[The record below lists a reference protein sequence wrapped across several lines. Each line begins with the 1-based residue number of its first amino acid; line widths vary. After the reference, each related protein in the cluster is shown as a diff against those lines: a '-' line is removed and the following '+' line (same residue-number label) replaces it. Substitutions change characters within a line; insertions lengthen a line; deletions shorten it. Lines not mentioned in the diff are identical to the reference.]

1 MKKIVIIIIVI
12 VGATFLF
19 FSFRPKEK
27 VKVNYEVFEVKK
39 GNIRNTI
46 TATGTIEP
54 IIQVEVGTQVSG
66 TIARILVD
74 YNSEVKKG
82 QLIAELDKTVLE
94 SEYDSQLSTF
104 YSNQNE
110 YDYQKKNHERLTGLH
125 EKNLVS
131 DSDYET
137 AEYQYEKARRAL
149 EKSRAELLKAKTNL
163 NYCMIYSP
171 IDGVV
176 ISRAVDEGQ
185 TVAAMF
191 NTPKLFVIANDLRKM
206 RVIADV
212 DEADIGQVQVGQKVI
227 FSVDA
232 FPDEHFEGSVT
243 QVRLEPIVT
252 SNVVTYEVVI
262 DAPNPDLKLK
272 PGLTAS
278 ITVLTH
284 EKEDVLM
291 MPLRALRFQPE
302 DEDGHPVDVEKTTTH
317 PGMKESKSVW
327 VQTPE
332 GLKCRNVRTGI
343 SDGIYVEVMEGVQA
357 GENVITGI
365 QLPANVAE
373 VRKNKPGSNPLM
385 PNMTGQRPQH

>member
-1 MKKIVIIIIVI
+1 MKKIAILIIVV
-12 VGATFLF
+12 VGAIFLF
-19 FSFRPKEK
+19 FSFRTEEK
-27 VKVNYEVFEVKK
+27 AKIDYEVFKVRR

-54 IIQVEVGTQVSG
+54 ITQVEVGTQVSG

-94 SEYDSQLSTF
+94 SEYEAQQSTL
-104 YSNQNE
+104 YANQNE
-110 YDYQKKNHERLTGLH
+110 FDYQKKNYERVSGLYA
-125 EKNLVS
+125 KKLVS
-131 DSDYET
+131 DSEFET
-137 AEYQYEKARRAL
+137 AEYQYENARRAL
-149 EKSRAELLKAKTNL
+149 DRSRSDLIKAKTNL

-191 NTPKLFVIANDLRKM
+191 NTPMLFVIANDLRKM

-212 DEADIGQVQVGQKVI
+212 DEADIGQVQEGQKVI
-227 FSVDA
+227 FTVDA

-278 ITVLTH
+278 ITVLIH
-284 EKEDVLM
+284 EKKNVLV

-302 DEDGHPVDVEKTTTH
+302 DEDGMPVMTEEVKTQT
-317 PGMKESKSVW
+317 SKSVW
-327 VQTPE
+327 LQTLE
-332 GLKCRNVRTGI
+332 GLKSKDVRTGI
-343 SDGIYVEVMEGVQA
+343 SDGIYTEVLEGVQE
-357 GENVITGI
+357 GESVVTGI
-365 QLPANVAE
+365 RLPEKAADV
-373 VRKNKPGSNPLM
+373 KKTKPGGNPLM
-385 PNMTGQRPQH
+385 PNMTGARPQH

>member
-1 MKKIVIIIIVI
+1 M
-12 VGATFLF
+12 
-19 FSFRPKEK
+19 
-27 VKVNYEVFEVKK
+27 
-39 GNIRNTI
+39 
-46 TATGTIEP
+46 
-54 IIQVEVGTQVSG
+54 GTQVSG

-94 SEYDSQLSTF
+94 AEYESQRSIY
-104 YSNQNE
+104 YSDKNE
-110 YDYQKKNHERLTGLH
+110 YEYQKKNNARLAGLYA
-125 EKNLVS
+125 KKLVS
-131 DSDYET
+131 DSDFET
-137 AEYQYEKARRAL
+137 SEYQYENARRAL
-149 EKSRAELLKAKTNL
+149 EKSRSDLLKAETNL
-163 NYCMIYSP
+163 KYCMIYSP

-191 NTPKLFVIANDLRKM
+191 NTPKLFVIANDLRNM

-212 DEADIGQVQVGQKVI
+212 DEADIGQVKEGQKVI

-232 FPDEHFEGSVT
+232 FPDEYFEGEVT

-272 PGLTAS
+272 PGLTAN
-278 ITVLTH
+278 ITVLIH

-302 DEDGHPVDVEKTTTH
+302 DADGEPMVSEALKSQ
-317 PGMKESKSVW
+317 PGMKGGKSVW

-332 GLKCRNVRTGI
+332 GLICKNVRTGI
-343 SDGIYVEVMEGVQA
+343 SDGIYAEVVEGVKA
-357 GENVITGI
+357 GEQVVIGI
-365 QLPANVAE
+365 QVPVKDSEAK
-373 VRKNKPGSNPLM
+373 KNAPGGNPLM
-385 PNMTGQRPQH
+385 PNMTGQRPH

>member
-1 MKKIVIIIIVI
+1 MKKIVIIIAIV
-12 VGATFLF
+12 VGSILLF
-19 FSFRPKEK
+19 FSFRPREKET
-27 VKVNYEVFEVKK
+27 VNYEVFEVKK
-39 GNIRNTI
+39 GDIRNTV

-54 IIQVEVGTQVSG
+54 ITQVEVGTQVSG

-74 YNSEVKKG
+74 YNSEVKRG

-94 SEYDSQLSTF
+94 SEYESQLATH

-110 YDYQKKNHERLTGLH
+110 YDYQKKNHERLAGLH
-125 EKNLVS
+125 AKNLVS
-131 DSDYET
+131 DSDFET
-137 AEYQYEKARRAL
+137 SEYQYEKARRAL
-149 EKSRAELLKAKTNL
+149 ERSRSELLKAKTNL

-212 DEADIGQVQVGQKVI
+212 DEADIGQVKEGQKVI
-227 FSVDA
+227 FTVDA

-284 EKEDVLM
+284 EKTNVLM
-291 MPLRALRFQPE
+291 IPLRALRFQPE
-302 DEDGHPVDVEKTTTH
+302 EETVEIVVQAGTA
-317 PGMKESKSVW
+317 GRKSVW
-327 VQTPE
+327 IQTAE
-332 GLKCRNVRTGI
+332 GLKSKNVLTGI
-343 SDGIYVEVMEGVQA
+343 SDGIYTEVTEGLQT
-357 GENVITGI
+357 GEKVITGI
-365 QLPANVAE
+365 HLSAKATE
-373 VRKNKPGSNPLM
+373 SIKSKPGGNPLM
-385 PNMTGQRPQH
+385 PNMTGQRPH

>member
-1 MKKIVIIIIVI
+1 MKKVVIIIIVI

-27 VKVNYEVFEVKK
+27 VKVNYDVFEVKK
-39 GNIRNTI
+39 GDIRNTI

-110 YDYQKKNHERLTGLH
+110 YDYQKKNHERLMGLH

-149 EKSRAELLKAKTNL
+149 EKSRSDLLKAKTNL

-232 FPDEHFEGSVT
+232 FPDEHFEGAVT

-302 DEDGHPVDVEKTTTH
+302 DEDGYPIDVEKTTTH

>member
-1 MKKIVIIIIVI
+1 MKKIVIVIIVV
-12 VGATFLF
+12 VGIIFLF
-19 FSFRPKEK
+19 FSFRPEEK
-27 VKVNYEVFEVKK
+27 KGVSYDMFEVKK
-39 GNIRNTI
+39 GDIQNTI

-54 IIQVEVGTQVSG
+54 ITQVEVGTQVSG

-82 QLIAELDKTVLE
+82 ELIAELDKTVLE
-94 SEYDSQLSTF
+94 SEYESQLATH

-110 YDYQKKNHERLTGLH
+110 YDYQKKNHERLAGLH
-125 EKNLVS
+125 AKNLVS
-131 DSDYET
+131 DSDFET
-137 AEYQYEKARRAL
+137 SEYQYEKARRAL
-149 EKSRAELLKAKTNL
+149 EKSRSDLLKAKTNL

-212 DEADIGQVQVGQKVI
+212 DEADIGQVKEGQKVI
-227 FSVDA
+227 FTVDA

-284 EKEDVLM
+284 EKADVLII
-291 MPLRALRFQPE
+291 PLRALRFQPE
-302 DEDGHPVDVEKTTTH
+302 IEDGELIVSEKANVQR
-317 PGMKESKSVW
+317 GRKSVW
-327 VQTPE
+327 VQTVE
-332 GLKCRNVRTGI
+332 GLKNKNVRTGI
-343 SDGIYVEVMEGVQA
+343 SDGIYTEVIEGVQE
-357 GENVITGI
+357 GDKVITGI
-365 QLPANVAE
+365 YLPAKAKE
-373 VRKNKPGSNPLM
+373 SIKTKSGGNPLM
-385 PNMTGQRPQH
+385 PNMTGQRPH

>member
-1 MKKIVIIIIVI
+1 MKKIAILIIVV
-12 VGATFLF
+12 VGAIFLF
-19 FSFRPKEK
+19 FSFRTEEK
-27 VKVNYEVFEVKK
+27 AKIDYEVFKVRR

-54 IIQVEVGTQVSG
+54 ITQVEVGTQVSG

-94 SEYDSQLSTF
+94 SEYEAQQSTL
-104 YSNQNE
+104 YANQNE
-110 YDYQKKNHERLTGLH
+110 FDYQKKNYERVSGLYA
-125 EKNLVS
+125 KKLVS
-131 DSDYET
+131 DS
-137 AEYQYEKARRAL
+137 EYQYENARRAL
-149 EKSRAELLKAKTNL
+149 DRSRSDLIKAKTNL

-212 DEADIGQVQVGQKVI
+212 DEADIGQVQEGQKVI
-227 FSVDA
+227 FTVDA

-262 DAPNPDLKLK
+262 DAP
-272 PGLTAS
+272 AS
-278 ITVLTH
+278 ITVLIH
-284 EKEDVLM
+284 EKKNVLV

-302 DEDGHPVDVEKTTTH
+302 NEDGMPMMAEEVKTQT
-317 PGMKESKSVW
+317 GKLVW
-327 VQTPE
+327 LQTLE
-332 GLKCRNVRTGI
+332 GLKSKEVRTGI
-343 SDGIYVEVMEGVQA
+343 SDGIYTEVLEGVQE
-357 GENVITGI
+357 GESVVTGI
-365 QLPANVAE
+365 RLPEKAANV
-373 VRKNKPGSNPLM
+373 KKTKPGGNPLM
-385 PNMTGQRPQH
+385 PNMTGARPQH

>member
-1 MKKIVIIIIVI
+1 MKKIVIAIIIV
-12 VGATFLF
+12 VGAILLF

-27 VKVNYEVFEVKK
+27 ETVNYEVFEVKK
-39 GNIRNTI
+39 GDIRNTI

-54 IIQVEVGTQVSG
+54 ITQVEVGTQVSG

-94 SEYDSQLSTF
+94 SEYESQLATH

-110 YDYQKKNHERLTGLH
+110 YDYQKKNHERIKGLYAK
-125 EKNLVS
+125 ELVS

-137 AEYQYEKARRAL
+137 AEYQYKKASEAL
-149 EKSRAELLKAKTNL
+149 DKSRFDLNKAKTNL

-171 IDGVV
+171 VDGVV

-191 NTPKLFVIANDLRKM
+191 STPRLFTIAEDLRQM
-206 RVIADV
+206 RVIADI
-212 DEADIGQVQVGQKVI
+212 DEADIGQVREGQKVI

-232 FPDEHFEGSVT
+232 FPDEEFEGAVT
-243 QVRLEPIVT
+243 QIRLEPIVT

-272 PGLTAS
+272 PGLTANV
-278 ITVLTH
+278 TVLIS
-284 EKEDVLM
+284 EKENVLLV
-291 MPLRALRFQPE
+291 PLRALRFEPE
-302 DEDGHPVDVEKTTTH
+302 EEDLPEGSIATT
-317 PGMKESKSVW
+317 GDLGGKVQKSVW
-327 VQTPE
+327 LQVGQDLIPT
-332 GLKCRNVRTGI
+332 NIRTGI
-343 SDGIYVEVMEGVQA
+343 SDGIYVEILDGVKIGDQVVV
-357 GENVITGI
+357 GLQQDMKNTTG
-365 QLPANVAE
+365 A
-373 VRKNKPGSNPLM
+373 KKKKGNPLM
-385 PNMTGQRPQH
+385 PNMTGERPH

>member
-1 MKKIVIIIIVI
+1 MKKIVIIIAIV
-12 VGATFLF
+12 VGSILLF
-19 FSFRPKEK
+19 FSFRPREKET
-27 VKVNYEVFEVKK
+27 VNYEVFEVKK
-39 GNIRNTI
+39 GDIRNTI

-54 IIQVEVGTQVSG
+54 ITQVEVGTQVSG

-82 QLIAELDKTVLE
+82 ELIAELDKTVLE
-94 SEYDSQLSTF
+94 SEYESQLATH

-110 YDYQKKNHERLTGLH
+110 YDYQKKNHERLAGLH
-125 EKNLVS
+125 AKNLVS
-131 DSDYET
+131 DSDFET
-137 AEYQYEKARRAL
+137 SEYQYEKARRAL
-149 EKSRAELLKAKTNL
+149 EKSRSDLLKAKTNL

-171 IDGVV
+171 VDGVV

-212 DEADIGQVQVGQKVI
+212 DEADIGQVKEGQKVI
-227 FSVDA
+227 FTVDA

-284 EKEDVLM
+284 EKTNVLM
-291 MPLRALRFQPE
+291 IPLRALRFQPE
-302 DEDGHPVDVEKTTTH
+302 EETVEIVVQAGTA
-317 PGMKESKSVW
+317 GRKSVW
-327 VQTPE
+327 IQTAE
-332 GLKCRNVRTGI
+332 GLKSKNVLTGI
-343 SDGIYVEVMEGVQA
+343 SDGINTEVTEGLQT
-357 GENVITGI
+357 GEKVITGI
-365 QLPANVAE
+365 HLSAKATE
-373 VRKNKPGSNPLM
+373 SIKSKPGGNPLM
-385 PNMTGQRPQH
+385 PNMTGQRPH

>member
-1 MKKIVIIIIVI
+1 MKKIVIIIAIV
-12 VGATFLF
+12 VGSILLF
-19 FSFRPKEK
+19 FSFRPREKET
-27 VKVNYEVFEVKK
+27 VNYEVFEVKK
-39 GNIRNTI
+39 GDIRNTI

-54 IIQVEVGTQVSG
+54 ITQVEVGTQVSG

-82 QLIAELDKTVLE
+82 ELIAELDKTVLE
-94 SEYDSQLSTF
+94 SEYESQLATH

-110 YDYQKKNHERLTGLH
+110 YDYQKKNHERLAGLH
-125 EKNLVS
+125 AKNLVS
-131 DSDYET
+131 DSDFET
-137 AEYQYEKARRAL
+137 SEYQYEKARRAL
-149 EKSRAELLKAKTNL
+149 EKSRSDLLKAKTNL

-212 DEADIGQVQVGQKVI
+212 DEADIGQVKEGQKVI
-227 FSVDA
+227 FTVDA

-278 ITVLTH
+278 ITLLTH
-284 EKEDVLM
+284 EKTNVLM
-291 MPLRALRFQPE
+291 IPLRALRFQPE
-302 DEDGHPVDVEKTTTH
+302 EETVEIVVQAGTA
-317 PGMKESKSVW
+317 GRKSVW
-327 VQTPE
+327 IQTAE
-332 GLKCRNVRTGI
+332 GLKSKNVLTGI
-343 SDGIYVEVMEGVQA
+343 SDGINTEVTEGLQT
-357 GENVITGI
+357 GEKVITGI
-365 QLPANVAE
+365 HLSAKATE
-373 VRKNKPGSNPLM
+373 SIKSKPGGNPLM
-385 PNMTGQRPQH
+385 PNMTGQRPH

>member
-1 MKKIVIIIIVI
+1 MKKVIVAVIIA
-12 VGATFLF
+12 VGIALAF
-19 FSFRPKEK
+19 FAFRPKEK
-27 VKVNYEVFEVKK
+27 EVVKYDSFEVKK
-39 GNIRNTI
+39 GDIRNTI

-54 IIQVEVGTQVSG
+54 ITQVEVGTQVSG
-66 TIARILVD
+66 TIARIYVD
-74 YNSEVKKG
+74 YNTEVKKG

-94 SEYDSQLSTF
+94 SEYESQLSAF

-110 YDYQKKNHERLTGLH
+110 YDYQKKNHERMAGLH
-125 EKNLVS
+125 AKNLLS
-131 DSDYET
+131 DSDFET
-137 AEYQYEKARRAL
+137 SEYQYEKARRAL
-149 EKSRAELLKAKTNL
+149 DRSRSDLLKAKTNL

-191 NTPKLFVIANDLRKM
+191 NTPKLFLIANDLKKM

-212 DEADIGQVQVGQKVI
+212 DEADIGQVKVGQKVT

-232 FPDEHFEGSVT
+232 FPGERFEGSVT

-278 ITVLTH
+278 ITVLIH
-284 EKEDVLM
+284 EKTGVLM
-291 MPLRALRFQPE
+291 IPLRALRFQPE
-302 DEDGHPVDVEKTTTH
+302 DERGQPLKPGSGKTA
-317 PGMKESKSVW
+317 PGMKSVW
-327 VQTPE
+327 VQSA
-332 GLKCRNVRTGI
+332 GNLMNKNVRLGV
-343 SDGIYVEVMEGVQA
+343 SDGIYTEVTEGLQA
-357 GENVITGI
+357 GERVITGI
-365 QLPANVAE
+365 QVPESASGMKQV
-373 VRKNKPGSNPLM
+373 KPGSNPLM
-385 PNMTGQRPQH
+385 PNMTGTRPH

>member
-1 MKKIVIIIIVI
+1 MKKIVIIIAIV
-12 VGATFLF
+12 VGSILLF
-19 FSFRPKEK
+19 FSFRPREKET
-27 VKVNYEVFEVKK
+27 VNYEVFEVKK
-39 GNIRNTI
+39 GDIRNTV

-54 IIQVEVGTQVSG
+54 ITQVEVGTQVSG
-66 TIARILVD
+66 TIARILAD

-94 SEYDSQLSTF
+94 SEYESQLATH

-110 YDYQKKNHERLTGLH
+110 YDYQKKNHERLAGLH
-125 EKNLVS
+125 AKNLVS

-137 AEYQYEKARRAL
+137 AEYQYEKARRTL
-149 EKSRAELLKAKTNL
+149 EKSRSDLVKAKTNL

-212 DEADIGQVQVGQKVI
+212 DEADIGQVKEGQKVI
-227 FSVDA
+227 FTVDA

-284 EKEDVLM
+284 EKTNVLM
-291 MPLRALRFQPE
+291 IPLRALRFQPE
-302 DEDGHPVDVEKTTTH
+302 EETVEIVVQAGTA
-317 PGMKESKSVW
+317 GRKSVW
-327 VQTPE
+327 IQTAE
-332 GLKCRNVRTGI
+332 GLKSKNVLTGI
-343 SDGIYVEVMEGVQA
+343 SDGIYTEVTEGLQT
-357 GENVITGI
+357 GEKVITGI
-365 QLPANVAE
+365 HLSAKATE
-373 VRKNKPGSNPLM
+373 SIKSKPGGNPLM
-385 PNMTGQRPQH
+385 PNMTGQRPH